1 MSKATRHKVKLKNR
15 RKKEG
20 RGAGGGREQATS
32 YKDIVNFFKATMMV
46 CVSMLRRDSIS
57 SKS

>member
-20 RGAGGGREQATS
+20 RGAGGREGTS
-32 YKDIVNFFKATMMV
+32 DI
-46 CVSMLRRDSIS
+46 L
-57 SKS
+57 